1 MTQVNNLAK
10 NSKLMFDWYLC
21 FFVFKLHR
29 VLNRQIIVQLQRT
42 RTSLTKTT
50 LKTTAGVLRWSASDK
65 LYMTLI
71 HLLFLDQLAVGITWF
86 LKRNTKI
93 LAQMWSLTRPVL
105 GTGGRRWL
113 CRGRTSS
120 MFSFLSRELLYA
132 SDCTAEIKM
141 TVRKWSRFYQMVI
154 KQGQLT

>member
-1 MTQVNNLAK
+1 MTDICV
-10 NSKLMFDWYLC
+10 

-29 VLNRQIIVQLQRT
+29 VLNIQIIVQLQRT

-50 LKTTAGVLRWSASDK
+50 VKTTAGVLRWSASDK
-65 LYMTLI
+65 LHMTLI

-93 LAQMWSLTRPVL
+93 LAQMWSLTWPVL

-113 CRGRTSS
+113 CRGRTS

-132 SDCTAEIKM
+132 SDCAAERRI
-141 TVRKWSRFYQMVI
+141 TVREWSRFYQMVI
-154 KQGQLT
+154 KQEQLT